1 MNSAVSRQ
9 HATRNLLQSF
19 LLVVVL
25 LAICGLGG
33 YLIFGPAGF
42 GMAVVAGLLALLLQ
56 PAAATRMTLR
66 LYRAR
71 ALRPDE
77 APGLWRMLAL
87 LAERAGLPS
96 IPVPHHVPSPMVNA
110 FAVGSRRASAI
121 ALTDGLLR
129 RLDVAELNGVLA
141 HEVAHIAH
149 GDLRVMGLADY
160 VSRITA
166 FFALAAQ
173 LYLLLSLPALLAGS
187 VQLNWLAMAV
197 LLLSPQL
204 ALLAQLGLSR
214 VREFEADRAAAELTG
229 DPDALAR
236 ALMRIERVTRSW
248 RAWLMPGWGNPEPS
262 WLRTHPLTEERVD
275 RLRQMLPP
283 QKPLDAFMIDEFSEH
298 PERHR
303 PRWFPGGFWY

>member
-1 MNSAVSRQ
+1 MNSAVSRL
-9 HATRNLLQSF
+9 HARRNLVQSL
-19 LLVVVL
+19 LLVAVL

-33 YLIFGPAGF
+33 YLIFGAVGF
-42 GMAVVAGLLALLLQ
+42 WMAMVAGLLALVLQ

-71 ALRPDE
+71 ALHPDE
-77 APGLWRMLAL
+77 APGLWRMLAV

-96 IPVPHHVPSPMVNA
+96 IPVPHYVPSPMVNA
-110 FAVGSRRASAI
+110 FAVGSRGASAI

-129 RLDVAELNGVLA
+129 RLDAAELNGVLA

-173 LYLLLSLPALLAGS
+173 LYLLLSVPALVAGS
-187 VQLNWLAMAV
+187 VQVNWVAMAV

-236 ALMRIERVTRSW
+236 ALVRIERVTRSW
-248 RAWLMPGWGNPEPS
+248 RAWLLPGWGNPEPS
-262 WLRTHPLTEERVD
+262 WLRTHPLTEERVG
-275 RLRQMLPP
+275 RLRDMLPQRRSLP
-283 QKPLDAFMIDEFSEH
+283 AFTIDRVPMH
-298 PERHR
+298 TGRNR
-303 PRWFPGGFWY
+303 ARWFPGGYWY

>member
-1 MNSAVSRQ
+1 MNSAVSRL
-9 HATRNLLQSF
+9 HETRNLLQSL
-19 LLVVVL
+19 LLVIAL

-33 YLIFGPAGF
+33 YLLFGTAGF
-42 GMAVVAGLLALLLQ
+42 WMAVLAGLLALVLQ
-56 PAAATRMTLR
+56 PATATRMTLR

-71 ALRPDE
+71 ALHPDD
-77 APGLWRMLAL
+77 APGLWRMLAV

-96 IPVPHHVPSPMVNA
+96 TPVPHYVPSPMVNA
-110 FAVGSRRASAI
+110 FAVGSRRTSAI

-129 RLDVAELNGVLA
+129 RLDAAELNGVLA

-166 FFALAAQ
+166 YFALAAQ
-173 LYLLLSLPALLAGS
+173 LYLLLSVPALLSGT
-187 VQLNWLAMAV
+187 VQVNWLAMAV

-204 ALLAQLGLSR
+204 ALFAQLGLSR
-214 VREFEADRAAAELTG
+214 VREFEADRVAAELTG

-248 RAWLMPGWGNPEPS
+248 RAWLVPGWGNPEPS
-262 WLRTHPLTEERVD
+262 WLRTHPLTEERVA
-275 RLRQMLPP
+275 RLREMLPARRSA
-283 QKPLDAFMIDEFSEH
+283 LEFQDDRFPGYSG
-298 PERHR
+298 RDK
-303 PRWFPGGFWY
+303 PRWFPGGYWY

>member
-1 MNSAVSRQ
+1 MNGVVSRL
-9 HATRNLLQSF
+9 HARRNLVQSL
-19 LLVVVL
+19 LLVAVL

-33 YLIFGPAGF
+33 YLIFGALGF
-42 GMAVVAGLLALLLQ
+42 WMAVVAGLLALVLQ

-71 ALRPDE
+71 ALHPDE
-77 APGLWRMLAL
+77 APGLWRMLAV

-96 IPVPHHVPSPMVNA
+96 IPVPHYVPSPMVNA
-110 FAVGSRRASAI
+110 FAVGSRGASAV

-129 RLDVAELNGVLA
+129 RLDAAELNGVLA

-173 LYLLLSLPALLAGS
+173 LYLLLSLPALVAGS
-187 VQLNWLAMAV
+187 VQVNWVAMAV

-236 ALMRIERVTRSW
+236 ALLRIERVTHSW
-248 RAWLMPGWGNPEPS
+248 RVWLMPGWGNPEPS
-262 WLRTHPLTEERVD
+262 WLRTHPLTEERVERLQQMRPQRRLAEVLAVD
-275 RLRQMLPP
+275 RFRSSP
-283 QKPLDAFMIDEFSEH
+283 S
-298 PERHR
+298 RHK
-303 PRWFPGGFWY
+303 PRWFPGGCWY